1 MENLKTLLPYAH
13 IFSVLLLV
21 GVYLLRTLFTI
32 CNSKKDSGKQLN
44 SATSIVT
51 IILFATGLTQA
62 YLLKIPF
69 DNSFVLTKIIGLLA
83 FVAFGVLAFMPGRR
97 KPRALLLL
105 LAAFVIYIG
114 LIFFSKIH

>member
-1 MENLKTLLPYAH
+1 MENLITVLPYAH

-21 GVYLLRTLFTI
+21 GVYLMRTLFTI
-32 CNSKKDSGKQLN
+32 CNSKKGLGKQLN
-44 SATSIVT
+44 TATSVVT
-51 IILFATGLTQA
+51 IILFATGITQA
-62 YLLKIPF
+62 FLLKMPF
-69 DNSFVLTKIIGLLA
+69 SDSFVLIKIIGLLS
-83 FVAFGVLAFMPGRR
+83 FTAFGVLAFMPGRH